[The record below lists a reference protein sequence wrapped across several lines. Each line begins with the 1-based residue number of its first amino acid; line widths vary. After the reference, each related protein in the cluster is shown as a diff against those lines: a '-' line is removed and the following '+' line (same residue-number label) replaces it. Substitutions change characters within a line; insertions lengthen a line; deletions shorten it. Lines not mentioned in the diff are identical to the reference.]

1 LAVGSLLSL
10 SQAHD
15 LFWAGGSLITLAVGV
30 STLVGLANTIVQ
42 ERSPA
47 ELRGRVSAVA
57 GLSFFGILPF
67 AALAMGWMTD
77 LFSLRHVLLGSA
89 ICYAAI
95 GCFVLLWA
103 GDAASKT
110 DEAAAR

>member
-1 LAVGSLLSL
+1 
-10 SQAHD
+10 
-15 LFWAGGSLITLAVGV
+15 V

-67 AALAMGWMTD
+67 AALGMGWMTD
-77 LFSLRHVLLGSA
+77 LFSLRQVLLGSA
-89 ICYAAI
+89 ACYAAI
-95 GCFVLLWA
+95 GCFVLYWA
-103 GDAASKT
+103 GDAAGEPRPS
-110 DEAAAR
+110 E